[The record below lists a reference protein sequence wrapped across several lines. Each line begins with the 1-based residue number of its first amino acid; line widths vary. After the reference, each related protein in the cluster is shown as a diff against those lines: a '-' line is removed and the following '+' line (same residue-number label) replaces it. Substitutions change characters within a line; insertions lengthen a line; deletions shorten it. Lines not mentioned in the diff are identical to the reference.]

1 MVGLH
6 HKIYLSLV
14 KLTNAIVGTILEVPI
29 VKNVCAKMVELVKV
43 KVVSAREIGKE
54 NSVKI
59 ENVKMME
66 LGLRLENVN
75 AQRFMKANFVKL
87 VNVKTEGLVLT
98 LNANVRQTMKGSSV
112 KIKNVET
119 EASELRREN
128 ANVQKCLKVNFARTA
143 CAKMV
148 SVPTINAVVPTIF
161 MRSFVNSLNS
171 KSKNVEFVN
180 AIRVSFFILEKS
192 PILVLSFRKKIL
204 KEKSSSPKQ

>member
-1 MVGLH
+1 MVRLQY
-6 HKIYLSLV
+6 KIQLSLA
-14 KLTNAIVGTILEVPI
+14 KHTNAIVGTILEAPI
-29 VKNVCAKMVELVKV
+29 VKNVCVKMVGLVKG
-43 KVVSAREIGKE
+43 KVVSARKIGKE
-54 NSVKI
+54 NSVKN

-75 AQRFMKANFVKL
+75 VQRCMKANFVKL
-87 VNVKTEGLVLT
+87 VDAKTEGLVLT
-98 LNANVRQTMKGSSV
+98 LSANVHQPMKESSV

-143 CAKMV
+143 CAKTA
-148 SVPTINAVVPTIF
+148 SVATINAVVPTIL

-171 KSKNVEFVN
+171 KSKKLEFVN

-204 KEKSSSPKQ
+204 KEKSSSTKQ